1 MKTTM
6 DQMKW
11 QQAVSNSASDSD
23 DDCSD
28 SGQTSMAASSSS
40 SANPGRK
47 RRRGIIEKRRRDR
60 INLSLADLKRLVPA
74 ALEKSNSAKLEKAEI
89 LQMTVEHLKMIQN
102 NRGAGGNGYVD
113 AYTAQQDAHKIAFDY
128 HAIGFRECAA
138 EVARYLGAVE
148 GMEVPDPARVRLL
161 THLQMFATQKQSYG
175 HAAHT
180 AAAYTQAPMATVNS
194 QCWPSYGNPTTSP
207 YTSSYAYCDPATK
220 SSEGNGTTL
229 LPNSEALRY
238 PFSSQITSSAATN
251 TTRSDTNTATTSATG
266 ATSAAYNGQYGS
278 YGVNAQ
284 SSSYFSAFGAPP
296 STSATTAVVASA
308 ASHHNQHLQSHVQNE
323 AISSV
328 SSSTSP
334 ANHGAPLSSS
344 TIQSSIHGIDGRVN
358 GHDTLAA
365 HYISNTKPYRPWGAE
380 IALC

>member
-1 MKTTM
+1 M
-6 DQMKW
+6 DHMKW
-11 QQAVSNSASDSD
+11 QQSVSHSASDSD

-28 SGQTSMAASSSS
+28 SCRGSMAASSSS

-60 INLSLADLKRLVPA
+60 INQSLAELKRLVPA

-89 LQMTVEHLKMIQN
+89 LQMTVEHLKMVQN
-102 NRGAGGNGYVD
+102 NRGTGGNGYVD

-180 AAAYTQAPMATVNS
+180 AAAYSQMPMAAVNS
-194 QCWPSYGNPTTSP
+194 QGWPSYGNHSSTP
-207 YTSSYAYCDPATK
+207 YTSSSYNYCDPPNK
-220 SSEGNGTTL
+220 SSESNGTTI
-229 LPNSEALRY
+229 LPNADSLRY
-238 PFSSQITSSAATN
+238 TFPTQITSSISTN
-251 TTRSDTNTATTSATG
+251 TTSTDSTTSTTLATG
-266 ATSAAYNGQYGS
+266 VPTASYNGQYSS
-278 YGVNAQ
+278 YAGNPQ
-284 SSSYFSAFGAPP
+284 TTSYFSAFGAPP
-296 STSATTAVVASA
+296 PSA
-308 ASHHNQHLQSHVQNE
+308 ATAAAVAAAASQHSQQLHNHNQNNSV
-323 AISSV
+323 SSV

-334 ANHGAPLSSS
+334 ASANHGSSLPGS
-344 TIQSSIHGIDGRVN
+344 TLVDGRVN
-358 GHDTLAA
+358 GHDTLVANYLA
-365 HYISNTKPYRPWGAE
+365 QNKPYRPWGAE
-380 IALC
+380 MASC